1 MLYSAGM
8 KRLNGAI
15 AVLGL
20 CAIVLVASACGKK
33 QLNPGLAADRIA
45 RTPGLELQKEDVEV
59 VKVTQ
64 VSGSE
69 AVVETG
75 LRAAFRMER
84 RDGEWTARELRL
96 GQGQWEK
103 IEDLARALD
112 RVKSEETART
122 LDRVAEGI
130 GLYRR
135 AHGRLPAFD
144 GYVALSDLL
153 TPDYVTP
160 LIRLDSWRR
169 PLAALITESGGI
181 LLRSAGPDG
190 RFSTP
195 DDIQKTVP

>member
-1 MLYSAGM
+1 M
-8 KRLNGAI
+8 KRLNRAI
-15 AVLGL
+15 AALGL

-33 QLNPGLAADRIA
+33 QVNPGLAADRIA
-45 RTPGLELQKEDVEV
+45 RTPGLALQKEDVEV

-69 AVVETG
+69 AVVETR
-75 LRAAFRMER
+75 LQAAFRMER
-84 RDGEWTARELRL
+84 RDGEWMVRELRL
-96 GQGQWEK
+96 GHGQWEK
-103 IEDLARALD
+103 VETLSRALD

-135 AHGRLPAFD
+135 THGRLPAFED
-144 GYVALSDLL
+144 YVALSDLL

-160 LIRLDSWRR
+160 LVRLDSWRR
-169 PLAALITESGGI
+169 PLAALKTESGGI